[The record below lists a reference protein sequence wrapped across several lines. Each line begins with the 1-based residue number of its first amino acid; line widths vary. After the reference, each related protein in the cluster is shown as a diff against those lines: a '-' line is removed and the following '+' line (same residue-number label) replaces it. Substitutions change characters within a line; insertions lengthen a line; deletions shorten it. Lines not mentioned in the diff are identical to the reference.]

1 MSECIKWESVIPNF
15 QEGDIITPF
24 ESQFKR
30 QREDDFIIDGGNTDY
45 GPLETCASIRRK
57 DTQKEGI
64 YNQYGEQIIPED
76 FDKCEVLI
84 LNSGDFCSVS
94 IRVQKEGLYG
104 LYNENGEL
112 IVPVKFI
119 GGVFVRDTFIIVK
132 DQNNLYGA
140 YLYDGKQV
148 FDCEYDTIEVE
159 GSLDEGYSNAII
171 SQKGLYGVKLETGN
185 EIIPVKFDYIETESD
200 GGFIV
205 YDNTSQSTTLKG
217 WYSRDGKSNIPC
229 LFKTLDFKYKRIEAE
244 TPEGLKG
251 IYSYEG
257 KEIVPPKFK
266 SINFIGNYIVGL
278 IENNDLSVYD
288 FNGTCLLCTTE

>member
-15 QEGDIITPF
+15 REGDIITPF
-24 ESQFKR
+24 ESQFK
-30 QREDDFIIDGGNTDY
+30 QQKKDDFIIDGGNTDY
-45 GPLETCASIRRK
+45 GLLEKCASIRRK
-57 DTQKEGI
+57 DSQKEGI
-64 YNQYGEQIIPED
+64 YNQHGEQILPED
-76 FDKCEVLI
+76 FDKCKVI
-84 LNSGDFCSVS
+84 IHNSGDFGLVS
-94 IRVQKEGLYG
+94 IMVQNEGLCG

-112 IVPVKFI
+112 IVPVKYI
-119 GGVFVRDTFIIVK
+119 SISVRDTFIVVK

-148 FDCEYDTIEVE
+148 IDCEYDDIEVE

-185 EIIPVKFDYIETESD
+185 EIIPVKFDYITRDS
-200 GGFIV
+200 GSGFIV
-205 YDNTSQSTTLKG
+205 YDKTSQPTTLKG

-229 LFKTLDFKYKRIEAE
+229 LFKSFKFQYKEIIAE
-244 TPEGLKG
+244 TPDELKG
-251 IYSYEG
+251 IYSYDG

-278 IENNDLSVYD
+278 IEDNDLSVYD
-288 FNGTCLLCTTE
+288 FNGTCLFCTTE

>member
-45 GPLETCASIRRK
+45 GPLEKCASIRRK
-57 DTQKEGI
+57 DTQKEGV
-64 YNQYGEQIIPED
+64 YNQYGEQILPED
-76 FDKCEVLI
+76 FDECEVI
-84 LNSGDFCSVS
+84 IYNSGDFGSVS

-104 LYNENGEL
+104 LYDENGEL
-112 IVPVKFI
+112 IVPVNFI
-119 GGVFVRDTFIIVK
+119 SVFVRTPFIIVK
-132 DQNNLYGA
+132 GQNNLYGA
-140 YLYDGKQV
+140 YLHDGKQV
-148 FDCEYDTIEVE
+148 IACEYDSIEAK
-159 GSLDEGYSNAII
+159 GIIDEGFSYAII
-171 SQKGLYGVKLETGN
+171 SQKGMYGVKLETG
-185 EIIPVKFDYIETESD
+185 EEVVPIKFKNIED
-200 GGFIV
+200 KIGYIV
-205 YDNTSQSTTLKG
+205 YDSILHADSLKG

-229 LFKTLDFKYKRIEAE
+229 MFKTLQFECSRIEAK

-257 KEIVPPKFK
+257 KKIVPPKFK

-278 IENNDLSVYD
+278 IEDNNLSVYD
-288 FNGTCLLCTTE
+288 FNGNCLYCTTE

>member
-64 YNQYGEQIIPED
+64 YNQYGEQVLPED
-76 FDKCEVLI
+76 FDECKVLI
-84 LNSGDFCSVS
+84 HNSGDFGSVS
-94 IRVQKEGLYG
+94 IRVQKEGVYG

-112 IVPVKFI
+112 IVPVKYI
-119 GGVFVRDTFIIVK
+119 SIFVRDTFIIVK

-140 YLYDGKQV
+140 YLHNGKQV
-148 FDCEYDTIEVE
+148 IDCEYDTIQVK
-159 GSLDEGYSNAII
+159 GILDNGFSYAII
-171 SQKGLYGVKLETGN
+171 SQKGLLGVKLETG
-185 EIIPVKFDYIETESD
+185 EEVVPIQFKDIKDKMGY
-200 GGFIV
+200 IV
-205 YDNTSQSTTLKG
+205 YDSGSDKILLKG

-229 LFKTLDFKYKRIEAE
+229 LFKTLEFEYDRIEAE

-278 IENNDLSVYD
+278 IDDNDLSVYD
-288 FNGTCLLCTTE
+288 FNGTCLYCTTE

>member
-15 QEGDIITPF
+15 QEGDVITPF
-24 ESQFKR
+24 ESRFKL
-30 QREDDFIIDGGNTDY
+30 QRKNDFMIDGGNTDY

-57 DTQKEGI
+57 NNQKEGV
-64 YNQYGEQIIPED
+64 YNQYGEQILPED

-84 LNSGDFCSVS
+84 HNSGDFCSVS
-94 IRVQKEGLYG
+94 IRVKKEGLYG
-104 LYNENGEL
+104 LYNEKCEL
-112 IVPVKFI
+112 IVPIKYI
-119 GGVFVRDTFIIVK
+119 YISVRDTFIVVK

-140 YLYDGKQV
+140 YLHDGKQV
-148 FDCEYDTIEVE
+148 IDCEYDTIEVE

-185 EIIPVKFDYIETESD
+185 EIIPVKFDYIERDSD

-205 YDNTSQSTTLKG
+205 YDKTSQPTTLKG

-229 LFKTLDFKYKRIEAE
+229 LFESFKFQYKEIIAE
-244 TPEGLKG
+244 TPEELKG
-251 IYSYEG
+251 IYSYDG

-278 IENNDLSVYD
+278 IEDNDLSVYD
-288 FNGTCLLCTTE
+288 FNGTCLYCTTE